1 MRPHLGSPAFGIDGD
16 AGAEDAGEVG
26 EEGHGQAGNVADS
39 IRTIK
44 LPSGGGNSYRRSI
57 VQKAGAI
64 ANKIGSDNPFI
75 VRLTIVEEYLI
86 LTI

>member
-1 MRPHLGSPAFGIDGD
+1 MRPHHGSPACGRDGD
-16 AGAEDAGEVG
+16 AGADDAGEVG

-64 ANKIGSDNPFI
+64 ANKIGSNNPFI
-75 VRLTIVEEYLI
+75 IRQTIFVEEYL
-86 LTI
+86 LY